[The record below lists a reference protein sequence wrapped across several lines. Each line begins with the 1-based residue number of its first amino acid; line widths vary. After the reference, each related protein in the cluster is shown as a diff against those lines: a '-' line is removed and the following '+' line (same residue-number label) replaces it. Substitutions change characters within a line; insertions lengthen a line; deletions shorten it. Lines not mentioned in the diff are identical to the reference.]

1 MDEKTKV
8 KIWETFKDKFVEEGI
23 SSPDRLVFQE
33 KLPTEEELVN
43 SGSILKKIGKF
54 GKFVIWL
61 IKKAVWV
68 GGAIV
73 IYAALPGAIEQI
85 CIRHPKAF
93 EVINNI
99 NQAIKS
105 YNSSESIGPASET
118 PGQEQYH
125 SQYVAFND
133 NWLSDE
139 GVFLQDIEAL
149 NAEGIISDSTILAP
163 AIGLEPSAI
172 MHSDIS
178 VSSSDLT

>member
-1 MDEKTKV
+1 MDGKTKV

-23 SSPDRLVFQE
+23 CSPDRLVFQE

-54 GKFVIWL
+54 GKFVIW
-61 IKKAVWV
+61 IVKTAVWV
-68 GGAIV
+68 GSAIV
-73 IYAALPGAIEQI
+73 IYAALPDAIEQI
-85 CIRHPKAF
+85 YIRHPKAF
-93 EVINNI
+93 EVVDNI

-105 YNSSESIGPASET
+105 YNISDSIGPASET
-118 PGQEQYH
+118 LSQEQYH

-139 GVFLQDIEAL
+139 VVFLQDIEAL
-149 NAEGIISDSTILAP
+149 NVEGTIPDSTILAP

-172 MHSDIS
+172 IHSDIS